1 MVPCVRWCLTAVLI
15 CFALMT
21 NEAEH
26 FSGALRYLSNFFGE
40 MSMQVRQPLFTGD
53 LGGCCCVPYT
63 LWRLNLSQICDLQMF
78 SAVLWFV
85 LPLC

>member
-1 MVPCVRWCLTAVLI
+1 MVLI

-21 NEAEH
+21 SEAEH
-26 FSGALRYLSNFFGE
+26 LSGALGCLCNFFGE
-40 MSMQVRQPLFTGD
+40 ISMQVHQPLFTGV

-78 SAVLWFV
+78 
-85 LPLC
+85 PLC